1 MAYAHYHSEVDEF
14 EQAELAYQR
23 MLKGNPPGDAIH
35 NYGVFLCRQKRY
47 AEAIADFSKAIE
59 INPSDTADVYARR
72 AASYEVMGNE
82 GQAARDRAKAK
93 ERGFKP

>member
-1 MAYAHYHSEVDEF
+1 MCVVWLYETDVGHAANTLHD
-14 EQAELAYQR
+14 Q
-23 MLKGNPPGDAIH
+23 N
-35 NYGVFLCRQKRY
+35 RY

-93 ERGFKP
+93 ELGFKP